1 MSKIHGCQAARP
13 EIIINPYKKFNGAL
27 VPDWLMEWE
36 CISVGAKLVYAKLCQ
51 CAGKNGKAYPSQVWL
66 AKKLAMTRE
75 SVCKHIALLKNLGLI
90 TTEIRG
96 TRRALAYL
104 FLYHERMGELPTSAF
119 VNPAVKNHH
128 STCEKNSLPCE
139 KNSYRKE
146 SLKESKK
153 NLSSLKGDSES
164 PNTDP
169 SPPSSQTAS
178 FSSDSKKEK
187 SPLAGVQTPD
197 LNIPSRWPRVA
208 ATGFGQSQVEQLCR
222 VLVERLR
229 LTIPDLAERLISSL
243 SHAEALLEKG
253 PLIDR
258 YGNLVGN
265 PKGYIFSA
273 LVDDGHFDPPAGWL
287 SPEQLE
293 AQEQE
298 RKRQEESRLHEH
310 EIAETEKMAREKN
323 ETAFETW
330 FDSLTNEELSEL
342 NSLKA
347 ENPRNQLFKSLKIWL
362 RIYYWPKEVGK
373 NRDNVHA

>member
-1 MSKIHGCQAARP
+1 
-13 EIIINPYKKFNGAL
+13 
-27 VPDWLMEWE
+27 
-36 CISVGAKLVYAKLCQ
+36 
-51 CAGKNGKAYPSQVWL
+51 
-66 AKKLAMTRE
+66 MTRE
-75 SVCKHIALLKNLGLI
+75 SVCKHIALLKDLGLI

-104 FLYHERMGELPTSAF
+104 FLYHERMGELPASAF
-119 VNPAVKNHH
+119 VTPTHVKQTH

-153 NLSSLKGDSES
+153 KLSSLKEDSGS
-164 PNTDP
+164 LSADP

-178 FSSDSKKEK
+178 FSSDSRKEE
-187 SPLAGVQTPD
+187 SPHAGFQTPD

-222 VLVERLR
+222 VLAERLR
-229 LTIPDLAERLISSL
+229 LTVPDLAERLITSL
-243 SHAEALLEKG
+243 NHAEAMLEKG

-258 YGNLVGN
+258 HGNLVGN

-298 RKRQEESRLHEH
+298 RKRLEGIKRHEH
-310 EIAETEKMAREKN
+310 EIAATEKNGPREKRKRLR
-323 ETAFETW
+323 
-330 FDSLTNEELSEL
+330 SL
-342 NSLKA
+342 
-347 ENPRNQLFKSLKIWL
+347 
-362 RIYYWPKEVGK
+362 V
-373 NRDNVHA
+373 

>member
-1 MSKIHGCQAARP
+1 
-13 EIIINPYKKFNGAL
+13 
-27 VPDWLMEWE
+27 
-36 CISVGAKLVYAKLCQ
+36 
-51 CAGKNGKAYPSQVWL
+51 
-66 AKKLAMTRE
+66 MTRE

-164 PNTDP
+164 PNYGSVSTVKPDSQFFFRLQKRRKI
-169 SPPSSQTAS
+169 SPRRG
-178 FSSDSKKEK
+178 SDSG
-187 SPLAGVQTPD
+187 SQYPLA
-197 LNIPSRWPRVA
+197 VA
-208 ATGFGQSQVEQLCR
+208 SSSGHGLRDKSQVEQLCR

-298 RKRQEESRLHEH
+298 TETPGRKQ
-310 EIAETEKMAREKN
+310 AA
-323 ETAFETW
+323 
-330 FDSLTNEELSEL
+330 
-342 NSLKA
+342 
-347 ENPRNQLFKSLKIWL
+347 
-362 RIYYWPKEVGK
+362 
-373 NRDNVHA
+373 